1 MTCAKNI
8 NFPIIEFKRER
19 LPPIYTSKLY
29 NNSMIKNRSRINL
42 EKEKTRNFSRD
53 NINDDEK
60 SRF

>member
-1 MTCAKNI
+1 
-8 NFPIIEFKRER
+8 
-19 LPPIYTSKLY
+19 
-29 NNSMIKNRSRINL
+29 MIKNRSRINL